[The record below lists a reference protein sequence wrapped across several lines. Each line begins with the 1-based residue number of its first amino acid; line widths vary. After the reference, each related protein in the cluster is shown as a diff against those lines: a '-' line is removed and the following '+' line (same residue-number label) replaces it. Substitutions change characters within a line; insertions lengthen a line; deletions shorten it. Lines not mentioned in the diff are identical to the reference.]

1 MCCCCHAAVYATTA
15 YLLNHTQRFSMPD
28 LLVACRFCCPVLSC
42 AVLLPADSDFR
53 GVAQGWG
60 GFVRPYTVVPLHL
73 QHRRQRA
80 VQQASGDAYCTILWG
95 LRIWCTLVELPPVE
109 ATCGS
114 NMRKQHAK
122 LAWPICVRSEI
133 RPPKMQQQSSLV
145 YVLNQRMMKDS
156 TPLTEKYTKYHIRWC
171 VVR

>member
-1 MCCCCHAAVYATTA
+1 
-15 YLLNHTQRFSMPD
+15 MPD

-80 VQQASGDAYCTILWG
+80 VQQASGDAYCTILLGCEFGVRLSSSLQWKQHA
-95 LRIWCTLVELPPVE
+95 E

-114 NMRKQHAK
+114 NMR
-122 LAWPICVRSEI
+122 
-133 RPPKMQQQSSLV
+133 SLLGLFV
-145 YVLNQRMMKDS
+145 YV
-156 TPLTEKYTKYHIRWC
+156 PKYARQKCSNNR
-171 VVR
+171 V